1 MTAILA
7 EPNLLA
13 AHIGAG
19 IIDAYATMMRS
30 KASLLA
36 QIAEFDYLG
45 LAQDLGATST
55 SAWLIRRLGISHS
68 TAHEYVAVARQ
79 LDNFPYLKLMFE
91 EGKLSYSAVRLLL
104 KYLTPDNEVELV
116 NRAMELGYH
125 GLEHALAG
133 KPKTG
138 AGEDSPEHYLR
149 MSQDDNGDVN
159 VWAKLDAADGEAFAA
174 ALKIGHLAFCA
185 EEEELAELID
195 DASIDNLY
203 DQKIDEE
210 KELAK
215 RDKSS
220 FGLPTG
226 RAMLYALMGMVNIV
240 RTNPKNAL
248 RAPAAQVNVM
258 MTVSGEAYLPN
269 NAGATSTA
277 LANIVSNAMMKLNIV
292 DKHGLVLNV
301 GRGAR
306 LATDKQVKALMAMW
320 GGQCAMPGCIH
331 RRFMEIHHIHE
342 WADGGLTDLDNLLPL
357 CSGCHSLVTDGYVKI
372 QRDRHNIVF
381 DFRDGA
387 RFVSYNFALPVR
399 DDDYV
404 CLPIAEDGGD
414 SDSFA
419 G

>member
-1 MTAILA
+1 MTALLA

-13 AHIGAG
+13 AHMGAG
-19 IIDAYATMMRS
+19 IIDTYTRMMRC

-36 QIAEFDYLG
+36 QIAEFDNLG

-55 SAWLIRRLGISHS
+55 GAWLIRTLGISHS

-79 LDNFPYLKLMFE
+79 LENFPYLKLMFE
-91 EGKLSYSAVRLLL
+91 EGKLSYSVVRLLL
-104 KYLTPDNEVELV
+104 KYLTPENEVELV

-133 KPKTG
+133 KPKKGT
-138 AGEDSPEHYLR
+138 GEDYPEHYLR
-149 MSQDDNGDVN
+149 LSQDENGDVN
-159 VWAKLDAADGEAFAA
+159 VWGKLNAADGEALAA
-174 ALKIGHLAFCA
+174 ALKIGHLAYCA

-195 DASIDNLY
+195 EAGIANLY
-203 DQKIDEE
+203 DQKIEEE

-226 RAMLYALMGMVNIV
+226 RAMMYALMGMVNIV
-240 RTNPKNAL
+240 RTNPKNTL

-258 MTVSGEAYLPN
+258 MTVDGNAYLPN
-269 NAGATSTA
+269 NAGAPSTA
-277 LANIVSNAMMKLNIV
+277 LENIVSNALMKLNIV
-292 DKHGLVLNV
+292 DRHGQVLNV
-301 GRGAR
+301 GRASR

-331 RRFMEIHHIHE
+331 RRFMEIHHIRE
-342 WADGGLTDLDNLLPL
+342 WADGGMTDLDNLLPL

-387 RFVSYNFALPVR
+387 RFVSYSHSLPVR
-399 DDDYV
+399 DDDYECMPV
-404 CLPIAEDGGD
+404 PEDGGD